1 MKDRDSLI
9 QRFEYMIEMSWK
21 LGRNYMEYMGVSD
34 LQYPRQVIKE
44 MYYHKLI
51 DELELWDRMIDMR
64 NTLSHNYDEDFAIE
78 SAQFIHTSVLH
89 LFQ

>member
-21 LGRNYMEYMGVSD
+21 LAKNYMEYMGVWD

-51 DELELWDRMIDMR
+51 NELELWDRMIDMR
-64 NTLSHNYDEDFAIE
+64 NTLSYN
-78 SAQFIHTSVLH
+78 
-89 LFQ
+89 